1 MLLRCIFVSIAGL
14 LCACAGAP
22 SPDRVQI
29 QGTPPDNT
37 LTPRLPRS
45 DQGLSPDWFLGD
57 WRVGASGCMLHLG
70 RSDAEG
76 ASGPVETRDCAPP
89 WSGASRWRRPA
100 DDQSLFDILTP
111 EGALLWRAGAIQ
123 PTAIAGVNG
132 EGRLVRLYWAQEG
145 THGGW
150 VRPGGEE

>member
-76 ASGPVETRDCAPP
+76 ASPAAGLFFFGGDGPAGLPG
-89 WSGASRWRRPA
+89 SASN
-100 DDQSLFDILTP
+100 F
-111 EGALLWRAGAIQ
+111 
-123 PTAIAGVNG
+123 
-132 EGRLVRLYWAQEG
+132 
-145 THGGW
+145 
-150 VRPGGEE
+150 